1 MHDCGLVSDWELV
14 VGGGFVSTAE
24 RVNAAN
30 GETSSRSP
38 VVRRHYAFALRD
50 DVPVP
55 DGGWT
60 QLLHPPD
67 CMDEQSR
74 NLTCKGESCVRAL
87 RCQLFVTDG
96 DDLRFPGGM
105 DDLSVVLGKLTGN
118 TSAGPPH
125 DGLAPRSRRV
135 VAVVGAPV
143 DEERT
148 GGHYDACMAA
158 LHGVVKAFR
167 LATGAHTPNVTIE
180 RVWPIYFVL
189 AEHADGTYE
198 VTNIVMVEHGWR
210 TVPVPDAAQT
220 QQAQNVWLAARRG
233 SPVEIYRDFELDAQ
247 RAAATEGDY
256 VECVLKAAAA
266 AEVLLRHTAWMLT
279 WEATQVLAQD
289 PAKLALPAA
298 DAKPNALIAAV
309 LMPRLKGSWAS
320 NSTTQP
326 VGAWRQHIA
335 QQRNKVI
342 HLGNRPGVADA
353 NAAVAALHTLEQ
365 HILSRLAQQA
375 AVYPRTALQ
384 LVGKESL
391 EKRGAFGK
399 ARATYEG
406 ELLSTR
412 LAEYLSWLAIYLG
425 SDVED

>member
-1 MHDCGLVSDWELV
+1 MRAWELL
-14 VGGGFVSTAE
+14 VGEGYVSTGE
-24 RVNAAN
+24 RVNDAN
-30 GETSSRSP
+30 DQTTFDRP

-55 DGGWT
+55 DSGWT
-60 QLLHPPD
+60 QLLHPSD
-67 CMDEQSR
+67 CTDEQSH
-74 NLTCKGESCVRAL
+74 NLTCQGESCVRAL

-96 DDLRFPGGM
+96 DDLRFTRGM
-105 DDLSVVLGKLTGN
+105 DDLSAVVGKITGK
-118 TSAGPPH
+118 TSPVPPH

-135 VAVVGAPV
+135 VAVVGAPI
-143 DEERT
+143 DKEQAE
-148 GGHYDACMAA
+148 GHYDMCMAA
-158 LHGVVKAFR
+158 LHDVVKAFR

-198 VTNIVMVEHGWR
+198 ATNMVIVKHGWR
-210 TVPVPDAAQT
+210 TVPVPDATQT

-233 SPVEIYRDFELDAQ
+233 SPAEIYQDFELDAQ
-247 RAAATEGDY
+247 RAAATDGDY

-266 AEVLLRHTAWMLT
+266 AEVLLKHTAWMLT
-279 WEATQVLAQD
+279 WEATQILAQD
-289 PAKLALPAA
+289 PAKLARPAA
-298 DAKPNALIAAV
+298 DAKPNVLIAAV

-320 NSTTQP
+320 NANTQP

-342 HLGNRPGVADA
+342 HLGRRPGVAEA

-365 HILSRLAQQA
+365 HILDRLAQQA

-406 ELLSTR
+406 ELLSIR
-412 LAEYLSWLAIYLG
+412 LAEYLTWLATYLG
-425 SDVED
+425 SDVGD